1 MKHFDKRVALGIAT
15 VGVVC
20 LIWLAVTGALI
31 GASLSAAERQAVA
44 QAVGARAILLIVM
57 WALSLIAVGV
67 VLNRLVTHFLQAPA
81 RLAEEAAVLLE
92 TDVKRQL
99 VPTGSVENQRLAH
112 LFNQLVQQR
121 ETLRAAMD
129 ARVAEAIRTSEQ
141 EKNRFAALMTELPY
155 SVVVCNR
162 EGRILLYNNRARL
175 QFRTLS
181 QAPTAI
187 SGTELIG
194 LGRSIYSVFAPDLL
208 DPALAKLQRRL
219 QRGAVAPSTEL
230 LTTTAR
236 GQLLRVHLAAV
247 RSVQATDDQPHP
259 SRLDGFIL
267 MLEHV
272 DHLHAQLNQLQHAI
286 TTQTETHWT
295 LDAPHTT
302 DTETSRSTPYGSR
315 PEYYDFDLF
324 QSSAQTRSLEDC
336 KLSDLAF
343 TVFDTETTG
352 LDPVNGDEIIQIAA
366 VRIVNGKLLRHE
378 SFDQYVD
385 PQRSIPPHT
394 IPIHGI
400 TPEMVKGQPTID
412 KVLPAFH
419 QFAQDTVLVAH
430 NAAFDMRCLQVKEK
444 RTGVVFANP
453 VLDTLL
459 LSAVVHP
466 NQASHRLEA
475 ITERFN
481 INILGRHT
489 ALGDALATAEV
500 FLHLIP
506 LLAAKGIQTLGQ
518 ARAAAQ
524 QTYYA
529 RLKY

>member
-1 MKHFDKRVALGIAT
+1 MRRFDKRVALGIT
-15 VGVVC
+15 IVGVVG
-20 LIWLAVTGALI
+20 LLWLAVTGVLI
-31 GASLSAAERQAVA
+31 GASLSAAERQAVV
-44 QAVGARAILLIVM
+44 QAIGARAILLIVM
-57 WALSLIAVGV
+57 WALALVAVGV
-67 VLNRLVTHFLQAPA
+67 VLNHLVTHFLKAPA
-81 RLAEEAAVLLE
+81 RLAEEAAVLLK

-99 VPTGSVENQRLAH
+99 VPTGSVENRRLAQ

-121 ETLRAAMD
+121 EALRAEMD
-129 ARVAEAIRTSEQ
+129 ARVAAAIHSSEQ
-141 EKNRFAALMTELPY
+141 EKNRFAALMAELPY

-162 EGRILLYNNRARL
+162 DGLILLYNNRARL
-175 QFRTLS
+175 QFRALS
-181 QAPTAI
+181 QVPNAS
-187 SGTELIG
+187 SGAELIG
-194 LGRSIYSVFAPDLL
+194 LGRSIYSVFTHELL

-219 QRGAVAPSTEL
+219 QRGALAPCTEF

-236 GQLLRVHLAAV
+236 GHLLRVHLAAV
-247 RSVQATDDQPHP
+247 SAVEQNAAPPQAH
-259 SRLDGFIL
+259 SLDGFIL
-267 MLEHV
+267 MLENMNHLQS
-272 DHLHAQLNQLQHAI
+272 HLHHWQHI
-286 TTQTETHWT
+286 TDKQNVTHWLEETHPS
-295 LDAPHTT
+295 DA
-302 DTETSRSTPYGSR
+302 ETSSSPPYGSR

-324 QSSAQTRSLEDC
+324 QSSAQTRSLEDS
-336 KLSDLAF
+336 KLSELAF

-352 LDPVNGDEIIQIAA
+352 LDPANGDEIIQIAA

-378 SFDQYVD
+378 SFNQFVD
-385 PQRSIPPHT
+385 PKRSIPPHT

-400 TPEMVKGQPTID
+400 TPEMVKGQPSID
-412 KVLPAFH
+412 NVLPAFH

-444 RTGVVFANP
+444 LTGVVFDHP

-489 ALGDALATAEV
+489 ALGDAMATAEV
-500 FLHLIP
+500 FLRLIP
-506 LLAAKGIQTLGQ
+506 LLAEKGIHTLGQ

-524 QTYYA
+524 KTYYA